1 MIDHPGDI
9 APFHCERDSGLL
21 KTVSSVT
28 KAASQKMQTAL
39 IDTNVTGGKLRVSV
53 SCALGLAPRATNL
66 VFWGVAECC
75 DIELQPQVS
84 PLAARSRSASDKVGM
99 LWRRLRIRSLR
110 MR

>member
-1 MIDHPGDI
+1 MIDHPSDI
-9 APFHCERDSGLL
+9 APFHCERDEGSEPENE
-21 KTVSSVT
+21 
-28 KAASQKMQTAL
+28 TAL
-39 IDTNVTGGKLRVSV
+39 TDTNVTPGRLRVFV
-53 SCALGLAPRATNL
+53 SCALGLAPRATDL
-66 VFWGVAECC
+66 VFWGAAECC